1 MLDIKR
7 VIASMPKKPEH
18 ADLQPLFTAWG
29 ERIAEGCEPETVHP
43 HPQFERTSFN
53 TLDGWWDYA
62 IVAADDAETAWRTSA
77 VPSDFDGRIRVPFS
91 PEAPLSGVNRQLL
104 PDELLWYRRFFRL
117 PPDGL
122 RSRTRCILHFEAVDY
137 ACACYCNGICV
148 GTHEG
153 GYLPFAFDITDTLVE
168 CENELAVCVY
178 DPSDLGVQLRG
189 KQRLERGG
197 IWYTAQ
203 SGIWQTVWFELVSER
218 RIERLEIDA
227 QADTGMLSLAVAVRD
242 RIEADGDLK
251 APCTPLVVR
260 LLDGDVEIAR
270 TVSDKAQAINDGAEG
285 TAATTHPYRASEPT
299 HVHTISLV
307 VSRPRLWSPDDP
319 HLYRL
324 ELSFGNDEVA
334 SYCAFRT
341 VSVEPDAHGVM
352 RLHLNHKPF
361 FLRGVLDQGYWPD
374 GLLTAPSD
382 AALAFDVETS
392 KDLGFTMLR
401 KHIKVESDRWYYHC
415 DRLGMLVWQDMV
427 SGGSPL
433 SAWHSSYKPTLF
445 RRSWGACG
453 DDTPRAYGNF
463 SSKSDAF
470 RAEWTDTCARTVDYL
485 KNHPS
490 IITWV
495 LFNEAWGQF
504 DAHRATEM
512 VRALDPTRPIDAV
525 SGWYD
530 QGCGDFLSVHNYFR
544 PLEVYKDK
552 AEPSRAFVIS
562 EFGGLSYHVPGHSS
576 LVTSY
581 GYASF
586 ADGESFAA
594 GVEEALAQA
603 DALEAYGLAGFVYTQ
618 LSDVEEETN
627 GLLTYD
633 RRINKLAGEEPA

>member
-7 VIASMPKKPEH
+7 VIASAPKKPEH
-18 ADLQPLFTAWG
+18 IELQPLLTEWG
-29 ERIAEGCEPETVHP
+29 KRVAEGCESEPVHP
-43 HPQFERTSFN
+43 HPQFERASFHS
-53 TLDGWWDYA
+53 LDGWWDYA
-62 IVAADDAETAWRTSA
+62 FVAAGDAETAWRTSA
-77 VPSDFDGRIRVPFS
+77 APSDFDGRIRVPFS

-104 PDELLWYRRFFRL
+104 PDELLWYRRSFSL
-117 PPDGL
+117 PPDSQ
-122 RSRTRCILHFEAVDY
+122 RARRRCILHFEAVDY
-137 ACACYCNGICV
+137 ACACYCNGIRI

-153 GYLPFAFDITDTLVE
+153 GYLPFAFDITDALGE
-168 CENELAVCVY
+168 GENELAVCVY
-178 DPSDLGVQLRG
+178 DPSDHGVQLRG
-189 KQRLERGG
+189 KQKLERGG

-203 SGIWQTVWFELVSER
+203 SGIWQTVWFELVCER
-218 RIERLEIDA
+218 RIEKLDIDA
-227 QADTGMLSLAVAVRD
+227 QADTGTLALTAAVRD
-242 RIEADGDLK
+242 PAETCGDPK
-251 APCTPLVVR
+251 AACTPLTVR

-270 TVSDKAQAINDGAEG
+270 AVSDKARPVDGVAEG
-285 TAATTHPYRASEPT
+285 TAAPLPYRASEPT
-299 HVHTISLV
+299 HVHAVSLA

-324 ELSFGNDEVA
+324 ELSFGDDEVS

-341 VSVEPDAHGVM
+341 VSVEPDARGVM
-352 RLHLNHKPF
+352 RLHLNHKPC

-382 AALAFDVETS
+382 AALAFDVEAC
-392 KDLGFTMLR
+392 KGLGFTMVR

-427 SGGSPL
+427 SGGSSL
-433 SAWHSSYKPTLF
+433 STWHSSYKPTLF
-445 RRSWGACG
+445 RRSWGACA
-453 DDTPRAYGNF
+453 DDTPRAYANF
-463 SSKSDAF
+463 SAESSSY
-470 RAEWTDTCARTVDYL
+470 RAEWTDACARTVDHL

-504 DAHRATEM
+504 DARRATET

-530 QGCGDFLSVHNYFR
+530 QRCGDFLSVHNYFR

-552 AEPSRAFVIS
+552 TAPKRAFVIS
-562 EFGGLSYHVPGHSS
+562 EFGGLSYHVSGHSA
-576 LVTSY
+576 LATSY
-581 GYASF
+581 GYANYS
-586 ADGESFAA
+586 DGEAFAA
-594 GVEEALAQA
+594 GVREALAQA
-603 DALEAYGLAGFVYTQ
+603 DALEAHGLSGFVYTQ

-633 RRINKLAGEEPA
+633 RRINKLAEGASE